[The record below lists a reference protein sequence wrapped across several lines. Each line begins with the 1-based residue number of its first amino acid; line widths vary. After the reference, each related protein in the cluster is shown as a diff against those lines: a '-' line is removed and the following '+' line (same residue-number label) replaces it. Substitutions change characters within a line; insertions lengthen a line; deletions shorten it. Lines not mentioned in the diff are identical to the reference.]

1 MSEQTLYEILEVSEK
16 ATPDKIRAAWTRLS
30 VKWDPLRPHNYD
42 HEARMRYEQIK
53 DAYVT
58 LGSPHKRAAYDRR
71 LQLRRRQQSS
81 QEQQSR
87 ASAQPKLAVAALV
100 AAVVMGGSYFMTRDQ
115 SPIVTARAKSP
126 ADYLP
131 KDALESA
138 SKEDDS
144 RQQETIVAVSV
155 RGPAPARVSAPPQE
169 ARVALSSVVKPREEP
184 PEERSEP
191 IALKLDKD
199 LALGQKRGST
209 ALSQL

>member
-1 MSEQTLYEILEVSEK
+1 MSEQTLYEILEVTEK

-42 HEARMRYEQIK
+42 HEARTRYEQIK

-87 ASAQPKLAVAALV
+87 AGVQPKLAVAALV
-100 AAVVMGGSYFMTRDQ
+100 AAIVLVGGSYFMTRDQ
-115 SPIVTARAKSP
+115 GPMVTARAKSP

-131 KDALESA
+131 KDALEAA
-138 SKEDDS
+138 SNEDDS
-144 RQQETIVAVSV
+144 RQQET
-155 RGPAPARVSAPPQE
+155 
-169 ARVALSSVVKPREEP
+169 
-184 PEERSEP
+184 
-191 IALKLDKD
+191 
-199 LALGQKRGST
+199 
-209 ALSQL
+209 